1 MNFSNTKCTEN
12 LHRFQLSKIFYLLPF
27 LTFSFL
33 VALLGIF
40 VIKSAGRTTFA
51 TPGAP
56 GSPGHPATLTTSVSS
71 PTVNFHFNAAE
82 LQSSTFK
89 TSSVNVNISTNNET
103 GATTYLSSIDEDTNL
118 NSTDPTISQKFTSI
132 PSETN
137 SSGFTQ
143 NKWGYRAST
152 SVPSGNYKPIAKA
165 SQADL
170 LYTENTPNTV
180 TYNLEFGVKPSPDL
194 SAGTY
199 TKQILITSVTNY
211 VPTSAT
217 FLTGPVVNGII
228 RNVNT
233 GHDVEFFKKATA
245 APPVGVHTEIASTAD
260 SDLPIYL
267 WYDQVQ
273 KTIFWW
279 SNADTVYINE
289 DSDHMLANINDNST
303 LVQLIDMRGINTSRM
318 KDAHHMFWT
327 KDGLTKHIDLSEF
340 DTSSLEDAGYMF
352 STPLENNSTIPIDP
366 IDFSRFDTRNLKVM
380 PGMFAGS
387 HLPSIDIRHFN
398 TGNVTDMRLTFS
410 ELKNV
415 THLDLHGLD
424 VSKVNDIGGIFARNP
439 TLVSLNLANW
449 RLDSVHAM
457 DSLFA
462 DMYALTS
469 LDLTGFTTKN
479 VTNMAYMF
487 ANVSKLADLDL
498 SSFDT
503 SQVTNMHGMFGNMG
517 SLNNINLS
525 SFDTRNV
532 TDMSEMFSMTIVN
545 PPISNLDLSSF
556 NTSNVT
562 DMHGMFQGMAN
573 LSNLNLQSFDTRNVT
588 NMKAMFYWAFMYPE
602 NSILDL
608 SSFDTRNVTDMG
620 GMFFYSKLKT
630 IYASPSFV
638 TTSVTISPNDPFM
651 SNPNLTGANGTTWD
665 WSKRDR
671 VYARIDAPG
680 NPGFFTQKP

>member
-12 LHRFQLSKIFYLLPF
+12 LHRFQLSKTFYLLPF

-71 PTVNFHFNAAE
+71 PTVNFYFNAAE

-118 NSTDPTISQKFTSI
+118 NSTDPTITQKFTSI
-132 PSETN
+132 TSETN

-152 SVPSGNYKPIAKA
+152 SAPSGNYKPIAKA

-228 RNVNT
+228 RSVNT

-267 WYDQVQ
+267 WYDQAAR
-273 KTIFWW
+273 TIFWW

-352 STPLENNSTIPIDP
+352 STPYENNSTTPIDP
-366 IDFSRFDTRNLKVM
+366 IDFSRFDTHNLKGM

-398 TGNVTDMRLTFS
+398 TGNVTDMRYTFAG
-410 ELKNV
+410 LKNV

-462 DMYALTS
+462 GMHALTS
-469 LDLTGFTTKN
+469 LDLTGFATKN
-479 VTNMAYMF
+479 ATDMHHMF
-487 ANVSKLADLDL
+487 YECHSLVSLDL

-503 SQVTNMHGMFGNMG
+503 SK
-517 SLNNINLS
+517 
-525 SFDTRNV
+525 V
-532 TDMSEMFSMTIVN
+532 TDMNNMFRDNFTLK
-545 PPISNLDLSSF
+545 NLNLSSF

-562 DMHGMFQGMAN
+562 NMAEMFRHDG
-573 LSNLNLQSFDTRNVT
+573 VI
-588 NMKAMFYWAFMYPE
+588 YP
-602 NSILDL
+602 LDV
-608 SSFDTRNVTDMG
+608 SSFDTRKVTDMTNMFYWTLMSPENG
-620 GMFFYSKLKT
+620 TLDISNFDTRSLTTAAGMFNYTKAKT
-630 IYASPSFV
+630 IYVSDQF
-638 TTSVTISPNDPFM
+638 TTAHLSPNPIEMFIT
-651 SNPNLTGANGTTWD
+651 NTNLTGGSGTTYVWPNN
-665 WSKRDR
+665 SNQ
-671 VYARIDAPG
+671 YAHIDAPG
-680 NPGFFTQKP
+680 NPGYFTRKP